1 MSIEININ
9 CDLGEKSKHHSNKHD
24 PDLLEIVNSANIAC
38 GYHAGD
44 EETMNQVVEISKKN
58 GVSIGAHPSF
68 NDPENFGRERM
79 NLSSSELE
87 KLITDQYEILQTIS
101 SNHGENVTHIK
112 PHGALNNMACEDID
126 LATTLAKVI
135 KRINP
140 DLIYLVPTGSKMEQA
155 AKKLDMK
162 IACEIFAD
170 RNYEDDGNLVSRKK
184 PHALI
189 TDPEQAKK
197 HVLKMVQTQSL
208 NCHSG
213 KQIPC
218 EIDSVCIHG
227 DNISSLE
234 TAKSIRKNLL
244 DNGLK
249 LETLNK
255 MKKFICSLFVG
266 GLLSFAPMFSVAQ
279 SQSAMEAY
287 LCTLNDGT
295 SMSDLMEVVEDWND
309 WSDEKGITSYSAWVL
324 NPIFVSNA
332 DLNRQAL

>member
-24 PDLLEIVNSANIAC
+24 PDLLKIVNSANIAC

-44 EETMNQVVEISKKN
+44 KETMNKVVEISKKN

-79 NLSSSELE
+79 NLSSSEIE
-87 KLITDQYEILQTIS
+87 KLIIDQYEILQTIS

-112 PHGALNNMACEDID
+112 PHGALINMACEDIN
-126 LATTLAKVI
+126 LATILAKVI
-135 KRINP
+135 KSINP
-140 DLIYLVPTGSKMEQA
+140 ELIYLVPTGSKMEQA

-184 PHALI
+184 PNALI
-189 TDPEQAKK
+189 TDPELAKK
-197 HVLKMVQTQSL
+197 HVLSMVKNQAL

-227 DNISSLE
+227 DNLSSLN
-234 TAKSIRKNLL
+234 TAKAVKENLL
-244 DNGLK
+244 NNGLK
-249 LETLNK
+249 LIALNK
-255 MKKFICSLFVG
+255 MEKFK
-266 GLLSFAPMFSVAQ
+266 
-279 SQSAMEAY
+279 
-287 LCTLNDGT
+287 ND
-295 SMSDLMEVVEDWND
+295 
-309 WSDEKGITSYSAWVL
+309 
-324 NPIFVSNA
+324 
-332 DLNRQAL
+332 